1 MTTSDI
7 KQKLIAKIH
16 VLKNQVKLDDDT
28 YRSILER
35 VAGKD
40 SCKKMNMAELKAVI
54 EEFNKL
60 WFVQSPTYKT
70 YQSKSNF
77 NFVETS
83 CSKMRKIFKLWQKL
97 GEDEKLRDSSNNG
110 LNNFLNNRFKTN
122 YEQLNNSL
130 HFNNGLKDNIIEAL
144 KSWYARD

>member
-1 MTTSDI
+1 
-7 KQKLIAKIH
+7 
-16 VLKNQVKLDDDT
+16 
-28 YRSILER
+28 
-35 VAGKD
+35 
-40 SCKKMNMAELKAVI
+40 MNMAELKAVI

-60 WFVQSPTYKT
+60 WFVQKTPQYNTYA
-70 YQSKSNF
+70 SKSNF
-77 NFVETS
+77 KFVETS

-97 GEDEKLRDSSNNG
+97 GEEEKLRDSSNNG

-144 KSWYARD
+144 KSWDARDYS